1 MRQVQALP
9 NGGKCQQ
16 IMITANLYR
25 LTVKIHTR
33 QDIRKLIR
41 LRAAPPFGE
50 VRDASQEDKVRK
62 KERNEE
68 ESRNERHTKK
78 NRKK

>member
-33 QDIRKLIR
+33 QDITKLIR
-41 LRAAPPFGE
+41 LRAAPPFRRGP
-50 VRDASQEDKVRK
+50 
-62 KERNEE
+62 
-68 ESRNERHTKK
+68 
-78 NRKK
+78 

>member
-16 IMITANLYR
+16 RMITANLYR

-33 QDIRKLIR
+33 QDITKLIR
-41 LRAAPPFGE
+41 LRAAPP
-50 VRDASQEDKVRK
+50 
-62 KERNEE
+62 
-68 ESRNERHTKK
+68 SRRSP
-78 NRKK
+78 